1 MKKEW
6 QITNFEGILAFEV
19 KNKGQI
25 LHFLKSF
32 CAFRAKEGLVNQQ
45 IQQDSQS

>member
-6 QITNFEGILAFEV
+6 QQITNFEGILAFEE

-25 LHFLKSF
+25 LNFLKS
-32 CAFRAKEGLVNQQ
+32 
-45 IQQDSQS
+45 